1 MATDIA
7 EPGGEATDLATA
19 ELTAAPVELTAALA
33 HVPVDVT
40 VRLAR
45 KQVPLSEV
53 LALRRGDVLVFEQ
66 GVGEPVE
73 LIAAGRTVAR
83 GELVLVEEQMRL
95 RIIEVTP
102 ASGEAEA

>member
-7 EPGGEATDLATA
+7 QAVSAAA
-19 ELTAAPVELTAALA
+19 EHAPAELTAALA

-40 VRLAR
+40 VRLAQ
-45 KQVPLSEV
+45 KQVPLADV
-53 LALRRGDVLVFEQ
+53 LALRRGDVLVFDQ
-66 GVGEPVE
+66 GVGEPVD

-83 GELVLVEEQMRL
+83 GELVLVEEQMGL

-102 ASGEAEA
+102 ASGEGAA

>member
-7 EPGGEATDLATA
+7 ELDNEALDLASA
-19 ELTAAPVELTAALA
+19 ELTAALA

-40 VRLAR
+40 VRLAQ
-45 KQVPLSEV
+45 KQVPLAEV

-83 GELVLVEEQMRL
+83 GELVLVEEQMGL
-95 RIIEVTP
+95 RIIEVSP
-102 ASGEAEA
+102 ATGEGEA